1 MVSFLQSNLIVISS
15 LTVFRTS
22 KPPLQSYCE
31 FTVFLDGLYPS
42 VFGID
47 EAMIIEECH
56 QIFMFLYYILNV
68 YCGERQARAIAHV

>member
-56 QIFMFLYYILNV
+56 QIFMFLFI
-68 YCGERQARAIAHV
+68 IF